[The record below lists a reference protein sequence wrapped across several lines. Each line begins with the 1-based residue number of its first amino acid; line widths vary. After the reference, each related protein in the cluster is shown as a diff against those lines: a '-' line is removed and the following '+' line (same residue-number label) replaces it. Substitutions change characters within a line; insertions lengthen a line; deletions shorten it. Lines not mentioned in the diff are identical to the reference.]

1 MFLDRGYERGKI
13 MANYTQRAIIQTFQ
27 DMLKE
32 MPFDKITVS
41 AIVARCD
48 ISSNTFYYHYHDIYD
63 LLDTWLHIREVK

>member
-1 MFLDRGYERGKI
+1 

-63 LLDTWLHIREVK
+63 NKTY